1 MKLRSIVVLLLGGIL
16 AAHASAEADDTPAAP
31 AGELLRCTF
40 AASNVYPGTTRD
52 YTVYVPA
59 QYDGRTPAC
68 VHVHQ
73 DGMQYGG
80 PAVFD
85 RLIHQGRM
93 PVTIGVFVN
102 PGRVPAARDGA
113 VDRVN
118 RSYEYDTLTGDYARF
133 LLDELLPDVERQKAT
148 DGRPLRLSKSG
159 NDRAIAGHSS
169 GGICS
174 FTAAW
179 ERPDG
184 FSRVFSSI
192 GSFTGLRGG
201 HAYATLVRKTEP
213 KPVRVFLQEGR
224 NDLSN
229 YAGDWWLAN
238 EMLER
243 SLTFAG
249 YEVRHAWGDG
259 GHDAK
264 QALEVFPDAVAW
276 LWEGW
281 PKPVGRGAGSPQL
294 REILHPDE
302 PWRLVGEGYRFTEGP
317 AVNRTGDVFF
327 NDVGAGRTY
336 RITPDRKAE
345 VWLEDSRRGDGQ
357 AFAPDG
363 RLVAA
368 SAADEAL
375 LAWGDDRRS
384 ATIVQGW
391 RGNDLV
397 VSVTGDIYVTE
408 PGWDGTKPSRIHHV
422 SPAGVD
428 TVVDT
433 GLRFANGLCLSPD
446 QTTLFVADSRSRWV
460 WSYTLRGDGGLTNK
474 QRFIQLHVPDNA
486 DDSGADGMRCD
497 RDGRLWVA
505 TRMGIQV
512 CDQQGRVTCIIPT
525 PNGRVSNL
533 CFGGAEFDTLIATC
547 GDKVYARRVLARGAP
562 SFLPPVTPH
571 TPR

>member
-1 MKLRSIVVLLLGGIL
+1 MTWRSIAVAVGGCLSLL
-16 AAHASAEADDTPAAP
+16 APRATAEPPAPP
-31 AGELLRCTF
+31 AGELLRFTF
-40 AASNVYPGTTRD
+40 AASAVYPGTSRE
-52 YTVYVPA
+52 YSVYVPA
-59 QYDGRTPAC
+59 QYDGKTPAC

-73 DGMQYGG
+73 DGMHYGG
-80 PAVFD
+80 QAVFD
-85 RLIHQGRM
+85 RLIHERKM
-93 PVTIGVFVN
+93 PVTIGVFVQ
-102 PGRVPAARDGA
+102 PGRVPAAREGA
-113 VDRVN
+113 AERFN

-133 LLDELLPDVERQKAT
+133 LLDELLPDVERRTAR
-148 DGRPLRLSKSG
+148 DGRPLKLSTSG

-201 HAYATLVRKTEP
+201 HAYSTLVRKTEP
-213 KPVRVFLQEGR
+213 KAIRVFLQEGR

-229 YAGDWWLAN
+229 YAGDWWPAN

-264 QALEVFPDAVAW
+264 QALEVFPEAVTW

-281 PKPVGRGAGSPQL
+281 PQPVGRGAGSPQL
-294 REILHPDE
+294 QEILPADA
-302 PWRLVGEGYRFTEGP
+302 PWRLVGEGYTFTEGP
-317 AVNRTGDVFF
+317 AVNRDGAVFF

-336 RITPDRKAE
+336 RITPDWKAE
-345 VWLEDSRRGDGQ
+345 VWLEQSRRGDGQ

-368 SAADEAL
+368 SAADEAI
-375 LAWGDDRRS
+375 LAWDGERRP
-384 ATIVQGW
+384 ATIVKGW

-397 VSVTGDIYVTE
+397 VSSAGDIYVTE
-408 PGWDGTKPSRIHHV
+408 PGWDGTRPSRIHHI

-433 GLRFANGLCLSPD
+433 GLRFANGICLSPD
-446 QTTLFVADSRSRWV
+446 QAQVFVADSRSRWV
-460 WSYTLRGDGGLTNK
+460 WAYTVRGDGTLTNK
-474 QRFIQLHVPDNA
+474 QRFVQLHVPDAA
-486 DDSGADGMRCD
+486 DDSGADGMRFD

-512 CDQQGRVTCIIPT
+512 CDQQGRVNCIIPT
-525 PNGRVSNL
+525 PGGRVSNL
-533 CFGGAEFDTLIATC
+533 CFGGPDFDTLVATC
-547 GDKVYARRVLARGAP
+547 GDKVYARTVRVRGAP
-562 SFLPPVTPH
+562 SFLPPVAPPK
-571 TPR
+571 PR